1 MSFLQKAVTGN
12 ALYNTMI
19 PPCSC
24 YNVLIYWRAEM
35 FVTRKKYSV
44 PGWPETRWMNFLCLW
59 RSVLWSRLP
68 VTLIRVLWNPQ
79 LVTCSTDP
87 CFMQKRLAIQSPAF
101 FNIVIIVVV
110 VHQYTCSSKLGMFI
124 PCLLYQCSQSRLL
137 YSLKENVLLCP
148 LEVIKLL
155 SFSNSRS
162 FQVERLWWLLV
173 FLFFFFQ
180 YVVYFTKLFDIPFPL
195 KERRKLTF
203 LGRRVIFT

>member
-1 MSFLQKAVTGN
+1 MLCTTPWYHHVPVTMYLYIDELRCLLQEKNIQCQADLKHDEWISSVYDVQCSEVDFLLPWSV
-12 ALYNTMI
+12 
-19 PPCSC
+19 CSEIL
-24 YNVLIYWRAEM
+24 N
-35 FVTRKKYSV
+35 
-44 PGWPETRWMNFLCLW
+44 LW
-59 RSVLWSRLP
+59 RVWLIHVLCGNGLP
-68 VTLIRVLWNPQ
+68 YKVQPFL
-79 LVTCSTDP
+79 
-87 CFMQKRLAIQSPAF
+87 
-101 FNIVIIVVV
+101 NIIFVVVV

>member
-1 MSFLQKAVTGN
+1 MLCTTPWYHHVPVTMYLYIDELRCLLQEKNIQCQADLKHDEWISSVYDVQCSEVDFLLPWSV
-12 ALYNTMI
+12 
-19 PPCSC
+19 CSEIL
-24 YNVLIYWRAEM
+24 N
-35 FVTRKKYSV
+35 
-44 PGWPETRWMNFLCLW
+44 LW
-59 RSVLWSRLP
+59 RVWLIHVLCGNGLP
-68 VTLIRVLWNPQ
+68 YKVQP
-79 LVTCSTDP
+79 
-87 CFMQKRLAIQSPAF
+87 F
-101 FNIVIIVVV
+101 FNIIFIVVV

-162 FQVERLWWLLV
+162 FQVERLWWL
-173 FLFFFFQ
+173 FSFFFQ

-195 KERRKLTF
+195 KERGKLTVTY